1 VGRRARPRLHTGW
14 QRERE
19 PLARQARILAGAGE
33 SARPGRHQPGIADSA
48 PGSRSKAALGS
59 REAPT
64 TDALCCAMPRLRP
77 AQRHCAPC
85 CFCWPRPL
93 VLGMPVWSR
102 GRSSTDARCGRTAVD
117 RGRPVCSRSSPS
129 ISTGRIQRVRDTSR
143 SPAQADRSAHRTG
156 SAATDG
162 GGKGYGCRQVPW
174 RRPIDALSRTSPIQE
189 FFPFYAAPPTFSL
202 RPASRSFTSLAAR
215 CTYLSTAL
223 DFQPPTALSC

>member
-1 VGRRARPRLHTGW
+1 MGRRARPGLHTHS

-19 PLARQARILAGAGE
+19 PVAHQARILAGAGE
-33 SARPGRHQPGIADSA
+33 SARPGRYQPGVAGSA
-48 PGSRSKAALGS
+48 PGGRSKATPGS

-64 TDALCCAMPRLRP
+64 TDALCCAMPRLRS

-93 VLGMPVWSR
+93 VLGMPVWPR
-102 GRSSTDARCGRTAVD
+102 GRSSTDARRGGTAVD
-117 RGRPVCSRSSPS
+117 RSRQVRSRSSPS
-129 ISTGRIQRVRDTSR
+129 ISIGGVQRVRDTPR

-174 RRPIDALSRTSPIQE
+174 RRPIDALSRTSPI
-189 FFPFYAAPPTFSL
+189 
-202 RPASRSFTSLAAR
+202 
-215 CTYLSTAL
+215 
-223 DFQPPTALSC
+223 